1 MKTINVTMKNV
12 YGNNLV
18 YTACNEAM
26 LLAELSGKIT
36 FDKRAIDVLKR
47 LGYEIVVTNG
57 YELKDA
63 TK

>member
-18 YTACNEAM
+18 YPACNEAM